1 MKIYHLPPP
10 TIEADKNFFKIT
22 FIRPDLQK
30 RTIEERTTERVVTG
44 EKMGRKWGE
53 KLGQNEEKILQIVS
67 KNKYVTI
74 AEISSTLKIAT
85 TTVENNLEKLK
96 NKGLLRRIGPDK
108 GGHWE
113 VQE

>member
-30 RTIEERTTERVVTG
+30 RTIEERTKKEQ
-44 EKMGRKWGE
+44 EKWSEKWSGLSE
-53 KLGQNEEKILQIVS
+53 TQRNILALISENPKISRRDLSIGVNINPSAIQKHI
-67 KNKYVTI
+67 T
-74 AEISSTLKIAT
+74 TLKKKGI
-85 TTVENNLEKLK
+85 LK
-96 NKGLLRRIGPDK
+96 RLGPDK

-113 VQE
+113 VRE